1 LKEIKE
7 VFKNAKEKFD
17 EIKERAIKEMTD
29 EMSAADKKRIATET
43 DEKLKK
49 VERDAY
55 KKVEGKVEKRSSKTK
70 LGLPIRSSKME
81 KKVENFCGANDL
93 KLI

>member
-17 EIKERAIKEMTD
+17 EIKEKAIKEMTN

-49 VERDAY
+49 VETDAY

-70 LGLPIRSSKME
+70 LG
-81 KKVENFCGANDL
+81 
-93 KLI
+93 